1 MTTLLGYIQ
10 KIGKFVLTIRK
21 DETQG
26 WYYDIHL
33 WDTMDMVE
41 SSRWLMND
49 ETDEVY
55 YETDEICYEHGKS
68 MCEYMEKHGHP
79 MEQKPNV

>member
-1 MTTLLGYIQ
+1 MTTLLGYIH
-10 KIGKFVLTIRK
+10 KIGNFVLTIRH
-21 DETQG
+21 DEKQG
-26 WYYDIHL
+26 WYYDIYE
-33 WDTMDMVE
+33 WDKMEMVE

-55 YETDEICYEHGKS
+55 YETSEICYEHGKS

-79 MEQKPNV
+79 FEPIKG